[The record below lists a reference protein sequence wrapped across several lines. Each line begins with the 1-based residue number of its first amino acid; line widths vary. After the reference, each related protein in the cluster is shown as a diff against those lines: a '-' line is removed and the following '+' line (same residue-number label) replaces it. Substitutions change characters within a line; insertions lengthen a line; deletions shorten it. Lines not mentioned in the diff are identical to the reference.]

1 MIYFMRHGLDD
12 ERYIGGWS
20 DVGLTWLGKE
30 QVKEAI
36 EYMKI
41 ENLKINKIITSDI
54 LRARETAKMVGE
66 ALGIEVIEN
75 QSLRELNKGKLNG
88 MMRIQSETLFPGLL
102 DNMDINTIYPDGESQ
117 ITFCERYKSAIPEL
131 TKEKNVLIVTHRG
144 PINVHYMMQYGDKFH
159 LDKERYGVTHASIHE
174 YNSENSSIKRIY
186 TPDTEKILKMAM

>member
-102 DNMDINTIYPDGESQ
+102 GLFT
-117 ITFCERYKSAIPEL
+117 
-131 TKEKNVLIVTHRG
+131 
-144 PINVHYMMQYGDKFH
+144 
-159 LDKERYGVTHASIHE
+159 
-174 YNSENSSIKRIY
+174 
-186 TPDTEKILKMAM
+186 